1 MCTGF
6 RVGYSEISAFYNETV
21 GIFIPF
27 TYLYIFDF
35 SLLSLSMLLRDMV
48 ALWDKKLGCKVVRGP
63 SPSGPLGGG
72 KKYVVRSWGHFGPS
86 LLVLLMFCVSVIA
99 DSFNWIRGRKSL
111 TLLPCSLSS

>member
-72 KKYVVRSWGHFGPS
+72 KKYVGIRNISYA
-86 LLVLLMFCVSVIA
+86 LLVIPPEKNNQDV
-99 DSFNWIRGRKSL
+99 
-111 TLLPCSLSS
+111 LPVCCHLSSSVYMTFEV